1 MILNDEI
8 YVIKGKQLKK
18 IISLLYDLKYVALE
32 YAKVNETEIEETE
45 LFYNQ
50 FIKNILASE
59 LFKDLKFVDL
69 QREFTLQEM
78 LKNAGLKLHRR
89 K

>member
-1 MILNDEI
+1 MILDDEI
-8 YVIKGKQLKK
+8 YVIKGKELKR

-32 YAKVNETEIEETE
+32 YARVNETEVEETE
-45 LFYNQ
+45 LFYNK
-50 FIKNILASE
+50 FIENVLASE

-69 QREFTLQEM
+69 QQEFTFQEM
-78 LKNAGLKLHRR
+78 LKNAGIKLHRR

>member
-8 YVIKGKQLKK
+8 YVIKGKLLKK

-69 QREFTLQEM
+69 QQEFTFQEM
-78 LKNAGLKLHRR
+78 LKNAGIKLHRR